1 MTREEYQ
8 SFLTKY
14 APQIEQIRQQAH
26 DLHQSVNQI
35 YGDNLPYGFHL
46 DMVAQGVHD
55 YGHLVCAS
63 EHDVV
68 PLFFSAYYHDSIE
81 DARLSYND
89 VVRVARKLMDNDQAL
104 LAAEIVY
111 ALTNEKGRTRAERA
125 NARYYEG
132 IRQTPY
138 APFVKLCDRLAN
150 VTYSCSVDAG
160 GDTRMKEV
168 YKNEMGEFLMDIRNN
183 NPDQRFLV
191 PDDVIVALAEI
202 LIEERFREETLEEW
216 RAAHAK
222 SRVDLI

>member
-1 MTREEYQ
+1 MTKEEFQ
-8 SFLTKY
+8 SFLDKY

-26 DLHQSVNQI
+26 DLHQSVNQT
-35 YGDNLPYGFHL
+35 YGDSLPYGFHL
-46 DMVAQGVHD
+46 DMVAEGVHD
-55 YGHLVCAS
+55 YGYLVCAS

-89 VVRVARKLMDNDQAL
+89 VLREARKLMDNEHAT

-125 NARYYEG
+125 NEHYYEG

-150 VTYSCSVDAG
+150 VTYSCTIDAG
-160 GDTRMKEV
+160 GDMRMKQV
-168 YKNEMGEFLMDIRNN
+168 YKNEMADFLMDIRNN
-183 NPDQRFLV
+183 ITDQRFKV
-191 PDDVIVALAEI
+191 PDEVIVALAEI

-216 RAAHAK
+216 GAEIAK
-222 SRVDLI
+222 TRVDLI